1 MFLKLTFVGI
11 WAAAGLGEFGQT
23 DAAESQLVE
32 SIVSITS
39 LEGFLKMQVR
49 T

>member
-23 DAAESQLVE
+23 DAAES
-32 SIVSITS
+32 
-39 LEGFLKMQVR
+39 
-49 T
+49 